1 LFGGLVFS
9 LVPALAQ
16 KNRPEA
22 NTRENARTVVQDVIQ
37 AAIKRSFRKTSDG
50 QPYALLMLMNPTAE
64 EQERVRDLGGV
75 AVEVLAGYANNE
87 DVIHQRVALRLL
99 SLFKSDRAL
108 AVLLEFADHSRI
120 REEAVAFTCVYPV
133 EKIQP
138 ILEKFVLSDPNSEVR
153 KAAKRCLG
161 SYKNAG

>member
-1 LFGGLVFS
+1 
-9 LVPALAQ
+9 
-16 KNRPEA
+16 
-22 NTRENARTVVQDVIQ
+22 
-37 AAIKRSFRKTSDG
+37 
-50 QPYALLMLMNPTAE
+50 
-64 EQERVRDLGGV
+64 
-75 AVEVLAGYANNE
+75 VEVLAEYANNE

>member
-1 LFGGLVFS
+1 MFGGLVFS

-37 AAIKRSFRKTSDG
+37 AAIKR
-50 QPYALLMLMNPTAE
+50 
-64 EQERVRDLGGV
+64 
-75 AVEVLAGYANNE
+75 
-87 DVIHQRVALRLL
+87 
-99 SLFKSDRAL
+99 LFKSDRAL